1 MHARGAADDDG
12 VEGTMSEHR
21 RKVRVR
27 DTAVQLG
34 QFCRT
39 HVIRAVHRDY
49 LDPRDLSTRARVGVA
64 DVSRPDQCDV
74 RHGRIFSWLCNVI
87 DRLVG
92 GIQVTLQ

>member
-1 MHARGAADDDG
+1 
-12 VEGTMSEHR
+12 
-21 RKVRVR
+21 
-27 DTAVQLG
+27 
-34 QFCRT
+34 
-39 HVIRAVHRDY
+39 VHRDD